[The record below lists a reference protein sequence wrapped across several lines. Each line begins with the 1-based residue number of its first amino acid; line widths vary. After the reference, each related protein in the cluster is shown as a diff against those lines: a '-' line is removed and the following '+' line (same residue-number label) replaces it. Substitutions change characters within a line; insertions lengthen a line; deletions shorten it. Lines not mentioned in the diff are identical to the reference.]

1 MAKIVKMRA
10 RYPRSLNGVDPDAA
24 PEVPPAQGQAG
35 RAGEDQ
41 RIAGTLGPGDKL
53 PSIRS
58 LAERFGVAPMTAQ
71 SAIDMLRSEGLIY
84 TSPGRG
90 TFVRADARSSDVRS
104 PSPEYLAISE
114 HLSELDTQ
122 MREMAD
128 RVDKLEKLVGRER
141 QAPS

>member
-1 MAKIVKMRA
+1 VTDDTRPA
-10 RYPRSLNGVDPDAA
+10 SLQVADALR
-24 PEVPPAQGQAG
+24 GQ
-35 RAGEDQ
+35 
-41 RIAGTLGPGDKL
+41 IASGTLAPGDKL

-58 LAERFGVAPMTAQ
+58 LAERFGMAPMTAQ

-90 TFVRADARSSDVRS
+90 TFVRADVKSSDVRS

-128 RVDKLEKLVGRER
+128 RVDKLEKLVERER